1 MEDLVVAAWV
11 IVTVIVLAAVWKA
24 TFRQDISL

>member
-11 IVTVIVLAAVWKA
+11 ILTVLVLGATWKA
-24 TFRQDISL
+24 TFHQDISL